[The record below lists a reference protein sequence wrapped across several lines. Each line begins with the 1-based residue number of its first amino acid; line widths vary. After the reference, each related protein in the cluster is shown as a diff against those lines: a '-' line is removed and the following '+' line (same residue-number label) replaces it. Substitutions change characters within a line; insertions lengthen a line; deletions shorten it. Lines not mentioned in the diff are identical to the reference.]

1 MTGNRGSRLSVAAAV
16 LIVTLGTLVGI
27 AQAAPAPPRP
37 AGCNPDGRFIC
48 ISIEDVDDV
57 SHSEG
62 APSSVGAIDR
72 YTEYTVLVS
81 NGGSAALT
89 NGSAKVDLND
99 LLAGDIVSATTQGQF
114 VAAPSG
120 CTPSGASTSF
130 TCSLPNLG
138 ASGVATLHFF
148 ARTSTNTSADA
159 MRLTVLASFKE
170 SASDSEGPA
179 AQTDTFSVPERTS
192 LEPNPEFSAS
202 VYFAGSQNVVLAT
215 TPGAGGQSSVFR
227 VPSTVGFSIAQ
238 LVTLKEISS
247 GETGY
252 FCPVAACFGQSVA
265 TSAPGIFTATNPA
278 NVVTTL
284 NAALLP
290 NGVTEKSLVVH
301 HTGSASFTT
310 ACSGALFTQPAASQV
325 LPCRR
330 VVIDKKAGIVTI
342 DSWDN
347 HQGDWGF
354 S

>member
-1 MTGNRGSRLSVAAAV
+1 

-48 ISIEDVDDV
+48 ISIDDVDDV
-57 SHSEG
+57 SHSVG

-72 YTEYTVLVS
+72 YTEYTVRVS
-81 NGGSAALT
+81 NGGTSALT
-89 NGSAKVDLND
+89 NGSAKVDLYD
-99 LLAGDIVSATTQGQF
+99 LVGDTVVATQGQF

-138 ASGVATLHFF
+138 ASGFATLHFF
-148 ARTSTNTSADA
+148 ARTSPNTSADA
-159 MRLTVLASFKE
+159 MRLTVLASFTE
-170 SASDSEGPA
+170 RASDSEGPA
-179 AQTDTFSVPERTS
+179 SQPDTFSVPERTS

-227 VPSTVGFSIAQ
+227 VPSTVGFSISQ

-252 FCPVAACFGQSVA
+252 FCPVAACFGQTVA
-265 TSAPGIFTATNPA
+265 TAAPGIFSATNPA

-284 NAALLP
+284 NATLLP
-290 NGVTEKSLVVH
+290 KGVTEKSLIVH

-310 ACSGALFTQPAASQV
+310 ECSGALFTQPAASQV

>member
-1 MTGNRGSRLSVAAAV
+1 MAWNRGSRLSVAAAV

-27 AQAAPAPPRP
+27 AQAAPEPPRP
-37 AGCNPDGRFIC
+37 AGCNPEGRYIC
-48 ISIEDVDDV
+48 ISIADVDDV

-72 YTEYTVLVS
+72 YTEYTVQVS
-81 NGGSAALT
+81 NGGTSVLT
-89 NGSAKVDLND
+89 NGSAKVDLYD
-99 LLAGDIVSATTQGQF
+99 LLAGDTVAATKGQF

-120 CTPSGASTSF
+120 CNPSGASTSF

-148 ARTSTNTSADA
+148 ARTSTNTSAAA

-179 AQTDTFSVPERTS
+179 SQPDTFSWPERTN
-192 LEPNPEFSAS
+192 LEPDKEFSAS
-202 VYFAGSQNVVLAT
+202 IYFAGAQNVVLAT
-215 TPGAGGQSSVFR
+215 TPGWGGQSSVFR
-227 VPSTVGFSIAQ
+227 VPSGFSIVQ

-247 GETGY
+247 GGTGY
-252 FCPVAACFGQSVA
+252 FCPVASCFGQSVA
-265 TSAPGIFTATNPA
+265 TAAPGIPFSATNPA
-278 NVVTTL
+278 NLVTTL

-290 NGVTEKSLVVH
+290 NGVTEKSLIVH

-310 ACSGALFTQPAASQV
+310 ECSGALFTQPTASQV

>member
-1 MTGNRGSRLSVAAAV
+1 MAWKRSSRLSVAAAV

-27 AQAAPAPPRP
+27 AQAAPTPPRP

-48 ISIEDVDDV
+48 ISIQDVEDV

-72 YTEYTVLVS
+72 YTEYTVQVS
-81 NGGSAALT
+81 NGGGSALT
-89 NGSAKVDLND
+89 NGSAKVDLHD
-99 LLAGDIVSATTQGQF
+99 LLAGETVADTQGQF
-114 VAAPSG
+114 VAAPAG

-130 TCSLPNLG
+130 TCPLPNLG

-148 ARTSTNTSADA
+148 ARTSTNTSAVA

-170 SASDSEGPA
+170 RASDSEGPA
-179 AQTDTFSVPERTS
+179 SQADTFSLPERTS
-192 LEPNPEFSAS
+192 LEPDPEFSAS
-202 VYFAGSQNVVLAT
+202 IYFDGSQNVVLAT
-215 TPGAGGQSSVFR
+215 TPGTGGQSSVFR
-227 VPSTVGFSIAQ
+227 VPKTVGFPIAE

-247 GETGY
+247 GEDGY
-252 FCPVAACFGQSVA
+252 FCPVASCFGQIVA
-265 TSAPGIFTATNPA
+265 TSAPGIFSATNPA
-278 NVVTTL
+278 NLVTTL

-290 NGVTEKSLVVH
+290 KGVTEKSLIVH
-301 HTGSASFTT
+301 HTGSTSFTT
-310 ACSGALFTQPAASQV
+310 ECSGALFTQPTASQV
-325 LPCRR
+325 PCRR